1 VRRAGVTP
9 LRIAGG
15 SVVTVGGVVEDADV
29 LVEDGRVA
37 AVGATAAG
45 AHELDA
51 RGCWVLPGG
60 FDPHAHV
67 YEGLPDAPAAALRSG
82 TTAVEAYAPPEPGE
96 RVEDACA
103 RWLARAAG
111 AACRIEPLAT
121 VYEPRALDEAS
132 FAALAAQGVRGIKLF
147 LAYRELGLDADD
159 ELLMR
164 ALLWGGLY
172 GVVPRLHCEN
182 AGAIQVLRERLRA
195 AGDLAADAHP
205 RSRPPLVE
213 EEAIRR
219 ALDLARLAEAPVY
232 IVHVSSAGG
241 VAAIRQARAE
251 GLAVEAET
259 CPQYLLLDDSV
270 YSRPAAAMGVISPP
284 LRPRRHV
291 EAVWEGVLDG
301 TLGAIG
307 SDHSHRGSRPSSP
320 FDELVSG
327 GPGVAAR
334 MPLMLSATLHDRR
347 LPVELATRLLCGGR
361 AVAEGMPADLLVWDP
376 EPAWTLTPETLG
388 EGLDA
393 SVWDGT
399 GVRGRPRAVLR
410 NGEVVA

>member
-1 VRRAGVTP
+1 M
-9 LRIAGG
+9 
-15 SVVTVGGVVEDADV
+15 
-29 LVEDGRVA
+29 
-37 AVGATAAG
+37 
-45 AHELDA
+45 
-51 RGCWVLPGG
+51 LPGG

-67 YEGLPDAPAAALRSG
+67 YEGLPAAPAAALRSG
-82 TTAVEAYAPPEPGE
+82 TTAVEAYAPPEAGE

-103 RWLARAAG
+103 RWVAAAAG

-121 VYEPRALDEAS
+121 VYEPHALDEAS
-132 FAALAAQGVRGIKLF
+132 FAALAEQGVRGIKLF
-147 LAYRELGLDADD
+147 LAYRELGMDADD
-159 ELLMR
+159 EILVR
-164 ALLWGGLY
+164 ALLWGRQY

-195 AGDLAADAHP
+195 AGDLGVDAHP

-213 EEAIRR
+213 EEGIRR
-219 ALDLARLAEAPVY
+219 ALDLARLAEAPAY
-232 IVHVSSAGG
+232 IVHVSTAGG
-241 VAAIRQARAE
+241 VAAIRRARAD
-251 GLAVEAET
+251 GVDVTGET
-259 CPQYLLLDDSV
+259 CPQYLLLDESV
-270 YSRPAAAMGVISPP
+270 YDGPAAALGVISPP
-284 LRPRRHV
+284 LRSHRHV

-301 TLGAIG
+301 TLSAIG

-334 MPLMLSATLHDRR
+334 MPLVLTASLRDGR
-347 LPVELATRLLCGGR
+347 LPLELATSLLCGGR
-361 AVAEGMPADLLVWDP
+361 TVEAGMPADILVWDP

-393 SVWDGT
+393 TVWDGT

-410 NGEVVA
+410 DGEVVA

>member
-1 VRRAGVTP
+1 MTA

-15 SVVTVGGVVEDADV
+15 RVVTPAGVLEGADV
-29 LVEDGRVA
+29 VVEDGRVA
-37 AVGATAAG
+37 AVGERAPG
-45 AHELDA
+45 GRELDA
-51 RGCWVLPGG
+51 RGCWVLPAG

-67 YEGLPDAPAAALRSG
+67 YEGLAAAPAAALRSG

-103 RWLARAAG
+103 RWRALAEG

-121 VYEPRALDEAS
+121 VYEPDALDEAS

-147 LAYRELGLDADD
+147 LAYRELGMDADD
-159 ELLMR
+159 DVVLR
-164 ALLWGGLY
+164 ALLWGREH

-195 AGDLAADAHP
+195 AGDLGADAHP

-213 EEAIRR
+213 EEGIRR

-232 IVHVSSAGG
+232 IVHVSTAGG
-241 VAAIRQARAE
+241 VAAIRRARAE
-251 GLAVEAET
+251 GLDVTGET

-270 YSRPAAAMGVISPP
+270 YAGPAASMGVISPP
-284 LRPRRHV
+284 LRPRAHV
-291 EAVWEGVLDG
+291 EAVWQGVLDG

-334 MPLMLSATLHDRR
+334 MPLMLTACLRDAR
-347 LPVELATRLLCGGR
+347 LPIELATKLLCGGR
-361 AVAEGMPADLLVWDP
+361 TVEAGMPADLLVWDP
-376 EPAWTLTPETLG
+376 EPAWRLTPETLG

-399 GVRGRPRAVLR
+399 EVRGRPRAVLS

>member
-1 VRRAGVTP
+1 VTA

-15 SVVTVGGVVEDADV
+15 RVVAPGGVLDDADV
-29 LVEDGRVA
+29 LVEDGLVA
-37 AVGATAAG
+37 GIGTAAPSG
-45 AHELDA
+45 ARELDA
-51 RGCWVLPGG
+51 RGCYVLPGG

-67 YEGLPDAPAAALRSG
+67 YEGLRDAPAAALRSG
-82 TTAVEAYAPPEPGE
+82 TTAVEAYAPPAPGE

-103 RWLARAAG
+103 RWRALAAG
-111 AACRIEPLAT
+111 SACRIEPLAT
-121 VYEPRALDEAS
+121 VYEPHALDEDS
-132 FAALAAQGVRGIKLF
+132 FRALAAQGVRGIKLF
-147 LAYRELGLDADD
+147 LAYRELGMDADD

-164 ALLWGGLY
+164 ALLWGRDH

-195 AGDLAADAHP
+195 AGDLGAAAHP

-213 EEAIRR
+213 EEGIRR

-232 IVHVSSAGG
+232 IVHVSTAGG
-241 VAAIRQARAE
+241 VAAIREARAA
-251 GLAVEAET
+251 GVDVTGET

-270 YSRPAAAMGVISPP
+270 YEAALAPMGVISPP
-284 LRPRRHV
+284 LRPREHV
-291 EAVWEGVLDG
+291 AAVWAGVLDG
-301 TLGAIG
+301 TLTAIG
-307 SDHSHRGSRPSSP
+307 SDHSHRGSRPAAP

-334 MPLMLSATLHDRR
+334 MPLMLTASLHDTR
-347 LPVELATRLLCGGR
+347 LPIELATRLLCGGR
-361 AVAEGMPADLLVWDP
+361 VIEAGLPADLLIWDP
-376 EPAWTLTPETLG
+376 EPAWTLTPATLG

-399 GVRGRPRAVLR
+399 TVRGRPRAVLR